1 MEQTLQ
7 ALNGILIKSIPTI
20 ILLVLLHQ
28 FLKAVLFGPVEKML
42 KERDSLTH
50 GARKAAEHSLANAE
64 RKTAE
69 YEAKLRDAK
78 SVVYKEQ
85 EDTRKTW
92 LNDQTEQVARAKADA
107 GVQVDTAKKTI
118 QAETAAART
127 ELEQTTAALADQIAT
142 SLVTRRAL

>member
-7 ALNGILIKSIPTI
+7 ALAGILTKAIPTI
-20 ILLVLLHQ
+20 IILVILHQ

-42 KERDSLTH
+42 KQRGEMTH
-50 GARKAAEHSLANAE
+50 GARHSADQSLKNAE

-85 EDTRKTW
+85 EETRKQW
-92 LNDQTEQVARAKADA
+92 LTDQTEQVARAKSDADVRVA
-107 GVQVDTAKKTI
+107 AAKKEIAT
-118 QAETAAART
+118 EVVTARAT
-127 ELEQTTAALADQIAT
+127 LEQTTQALADQIAT
-142 SLVTRRAL
+142 TVLMRRAG